1 MSRGSSAS
9 SDLDMRR
16 AIEIVVVILSS
27 LAGTLAHGQEP
38 DLSPEEDR
46 CKAALGALKSKADP
60 DPGEFRKA
68 CRALALWVYDR
79 AALVASPA
87 AALPVE
93 AIQPALPEATG
104 TQGSVAE
111 PAAVA
116 SVRPVAETGGS
127 IAIAGTQHGPQ
138 LIAALALNPLTLL
151 ADEADKKQLS
161 YRSRIADVSV
171 LL

>member
-60 DPGEFRKA
+60 DPGARVPASE
-68 CRALALWVYDR
+68 DR
-79 AALVASPA
+79 
-87 AALPVE
+87 
-93 AIQPALPEATG
+93 IT
-104 TQGSVAE
+104 T
-111 PAAVA
+111 
-116 SVRPVAETGGS
+116 TIS
-127 IAIAGTQHGPQ
+127 IARRMSRSLDAEEPRDIGRDVGVGLVRLAG
-138 LIAALALNPLTLL
+138 ALDGQGT
-151 ADEADKKQLS
+151 
-161 YRSRIADVSV
+161 SRHAVRDVHV
-171 LL
+171 EL